1 MNPVEIIGEIC
12 TADSAFIRGWR
23 WLFSARYRAS
33 IRTAD
38 GGRRPLSVLARVLET
53 VLLMSAEIVAIILLI
68 RWLIGL

>member
-33 IRTAD
+33 VREACRV
-38 GGRRPLSVLARVLET
+38 RRPLLVVAGVLET
-53 VLLMSAEIVAIILLI
+53 LLIMAAEIVAIIVLV
-68 RWLIGL
+68 RWLVGL